1 MCPSIASDVSL
12 MTLAISSAAAIVKLG
27 SAKLSCAPFFST
39 LMDEIGRLM
48 DMLGDFL
55 PIDQVYNFASSVGLR
70 NQFLGYF
77 GPRAVRCQNSGE
89 GGEERT
95 FWVDIVQKLL
105 RGAIVREHIRT
116 KLTAYDSIEVWFIHI
131 VSLLCD
137 LKADTYLNNLIEST
151 V

>member
-55 PIDQVYNFASSVGLR
+55 PIDQVYNFGSPESVSWL
-70 NQFLGYF
+70 LWSTSCEM
-77 GPRAVRCQNSGE
+77 PK
-89 GGEERT
+89 
-95 FWVDIVQKLL
+95 FW
-105 RGAIVREHIRT
+105 
-116 KLTAYDSIEVWFIHI
+116 
-131 VSLLCD
+131 
-137 LKADTYLNNLIEST
+137 
-151 V
+151 